1 MRTLVLRLV
10 VTLALC
16 LFLAPAA
23 RADKLVV
30 VAGGGKGDDGVPATQ
45 ARLAYPFG
53 VDFDRAGNMYIVEM
67 TGARVLKV
75 DPKGIFRVL
84 GGTAAKGDGGDGGP
98 ATSAQFNGLHSLAV
112 A

>member
-1 MRTLVLRLV
+1 MLPLARRLTLVLV
-10 VTLALC
+10 LC
-16 LFLAPAA
+16 LTVAPAA

-30 VAGGGKGDDGVPATQ
+30 VAGGGEGGDGAPATQ
-45 ARLAYPFG
+45 ARLVTPFG

-75 DPKGIFRVL
+75 DPKGILQVL
-84 GGTAAKGDGGDGGP
+84 GGTGTKGDRGDGGP
-98 ATSAQFNGLHSLAV
+98 AASAQFNGPHSLA